1 MEPSPYALFESVC
14 NTCGYKQIKEG
25 RADYKMHTIHTALTL
40 LTIVVTVKAVNV
52 EKQIILFFDDHNY
65 SFVKAGFKLQI
76 N

>member
-1 MEPSPYALFESVC
+1 
-14 NTCGYKQIKEG
+14 
-25 RADYKMHTIHTALTL
+25 MHTIHTALTL